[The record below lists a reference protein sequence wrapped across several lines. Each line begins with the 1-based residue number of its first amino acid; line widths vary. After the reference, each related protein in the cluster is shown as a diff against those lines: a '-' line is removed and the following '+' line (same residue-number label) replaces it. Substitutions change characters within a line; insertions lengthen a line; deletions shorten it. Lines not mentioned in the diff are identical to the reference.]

1 MASTSLSSVN
11 GISSGVQWQ
20 DLVTQIMAAESARSV
35 DPLTAKK
42 TTAANAQA
50 AWKSFQGVA
59 AAFRDAASA
68 IKDPALFGSTT
79 IAVPNGSGILTA
91 SGSATAVP
99 GRYDVEVLQLAR
111 TDKMGGGI
119 VADPAAA
126 LGVSGSLVVNGR
138 AITVAATDSLQG
150 IRDKFNAAN
159 AGANASGVSAV
170 IQGSASGGA
179 RLVLTAADTG
189 ANGIEVA
196 DATAGT
202 LAALGLTDGTT
213 SANTLATGE
222 QQSFRASSST
232 TAIASLLGVP
242 TPTPATMNVG
252 GQVIHVDLATDTLA
266 SIATKINNAIGRSDA
281 ARIVTE
287 TANGRAQSRLVTT
300 VPVTADGTVDQA
312 ASASTLALLGLTRTG
327 RGGVAQVVGS
337 SSAYTGLAGAATG
350 ATKLTDLG
358 TAAGSSG
365 LAVGDVLSL
374 RGTRGD
380 GTNVTR
386 SITIGAGTTMQD
398 VLDQLNDN
406 AQGFAAGARPAVA
419 TLDGSGRLFLTDSQA
434 GDSQLALGITV
445 TKAGGG
451 TSTLGAFTTAAGTV
465 GRAVGI
471 STGQDAQLRVDGQ
484 VSTSRSNTVT
494 SAIAGVTLNVTG
506 TTGATPLTLT
516 VNRDAAAITS
526 KLNAMV
532 TAYNNLRTWA
542 KTNTADGAAL
552 ANDPT
557 VRSMVGSL
565 TNTILNSVPG
575 LESGALGNAS
585 LLGLQHDK
593 AGVLS
598 LDATV
603 LGTMLASQPTGVQRL
618 FAMTGDTTDPELS
631 YVTGGSATK
640 PSTTPYAVT
649 ITRAAT
655 QAGATGAAWATYATS
670 GAPDTM
676 TITDVGSGRTTSVSL
691 ANGDALATVVSRLN
705 AAFAANGLGL
715 TAAATV
721 DNKLQLQ
728 ARDYGSAAGFT
739 IAYTPGAGG
748 DGTAALGLA
757 AGTTRG
763 LDVAGT
769 INGKVATGSGQS
781 LTGAK
786 GDATEGLVVRFTGTT
801 ARAAGTVRFSQGL
814 GGALAALGTLM
825 AAGAGSTSD
834 ARIST
839 LQSRMDNLDR
849 QVLDQQ
855 SRLDARKKALTAQFV
870 AMESAIAKSN
880 ALGSALTSQMNAL
893 YAQSK

>member
-11 GISSGVQWQ
+11 GIASGVQWQ

-42 TTAANAQA
+42 TSASNAQT

-79 IAVPNGSGILTA
+79 IGVPNGSGILTA

-598 LDATV
+598 LDSTV

-655 QAGATGAAWATYATS
+655 QAGATGAAWTTYATS
-670 GAPDTM
+670 GAPDKREPRQRRRPR
-676 TITDVGSGRTTSVSL
+676 DRRVAPQR
-691 ANGDALATVVSRLN
+691 RLRRQWPRPH
-705 AAFAANGLGL
+705 GLGHGGQQ
-715 TAAATV
+715 AAA
-721 DNKLQLQ
+721 
-728 ARDYGSAAGFT
+728 
-739 IAYTPGAGG
+739 PGARLR
-748 DGTAALGLA
+748 LG
-757 AGTTRG
+757 RG
-763 LDVAGT
+763 LHHRVHAGRRRRRHRRPGPRRGDDARPRRGRHHQRQGGHRQRAVAHRRQG
-769 INGKVATGSGQS
+769 GRQRGAGRALHRHHRARRRHRALLAGARRGARRARHPHGRRGGVHQRRAHQHAAVAHGQP
-781 LTGAK
+781 GP
-786 GDATEGLVVRFTGTT
+786 
-801 ARAAGTVRFSQGL
+801 
-814 GGALAALGTLM
+814 
-825 AAGAGSTSD
+825 AGAGPAVAPRRAQEGAHRAVRGD
-834 ARIST
+834 GVGDREEQRARHRAHLADERALRPEQVADT
-839 LQSRMDNLDR
+839 LHRP
-849 QVLDQQ
+849 
-855 SRLDARKKALTAQFV
+855 
-870 AMESAIAKSN
+870 
-880 ALGSALTSQMNAL
+880 
-893 YAQSK
+893 